1 MKYLLL
7 IFFAICLTGCHDLHQ
22 KLYETFHG
30 KNHTVTKD
38 SAAKKDSILKA
49 VTDSSSTKR

>member
-7 IFFAICLTGCHDLHQ
+7 IFFAICLMSCHDLHQ
-22 KLYETFHG
+22 KLYDTFHG
-30 KNHTVTKD
+30 NKHTVTKD

-49 VTDSSSTKR
+49 VTDSSSKR